1 MFKAYL
7 SLLFKRKEFNF
18 SFLFM
23 TIISLGLFLY
33 NCFVQFG
40 ADIGVVLSADK
51 LFIGRND
58 ENPIYILLQFI
69 LPLIIVLPFSDI
81 AAYEKA
87 TNISPILLTRAGA
100 KKYFRSQLLVSGISS
115 WFVVFVPFMLNFIL
129 CLIAF
134 PLQSINTSTAIVE
147 GIYSDYYGV
156 HLDKI
161 LFPEIF
167 SINPYLYNFVIL
179 LLLCFYC
186 SLCAML
192 VYITSYFLKGNRILL
207 LFLAFIVN
215 NFLIIITDMTG
226 LSISPFDYLFSYSPS
241 YTKSEIFLFGLF
253 FVLIA
258 SILFLTPKCE
268 KKLCELK

>member
-7 SLLFKRKEFNF
+7 NLLFKRKEFIF

-33 NCFVQFG
+33 NCFVLYG
-40 ADIGVVLSADK
+40 ADVGNVLSADK
-51 LFIGRND
+51 LFIGRNYS
-58 ENPIYILLQFI
+58 NPIYLLLQFI

-87 TNISPILLTRAGA
+87 ANISPILLTRAGA
-100 KKYFRSQLLVSGISS
+100 KKYFHSQLLVSGISS
-115 WFVVFVPFMLNFIL
+115 WFVVFIPFMLNFIL

-134 PLQSINTSTAIVE
+134 PLQSINTTLAIVE
-147 GIYSDYYGV
+147 GIYNNYYGAD
-156 HLDKI
+156 LDKI
-161 LFPEIF
+161 LFPKMF

-192 VYITSYFLKGNRILL
+192 VYVISYFYKGNRIFLL
-207 LFLAFIVN
+207 LFAFIVN

-226 LSISPFDYLFSYSPS
+226 LSISPFDYLFSYSTG
-241 YTKSEIFLFGLF
+241 YMKSEIFLLALF
-253 FVLIA
+253 FFMIA
-258 SILFLTPKCE
+258 SILFLAPKCK
-268 KKLCELK
+268 KKLCDLK